1 MKLCHLVQELQTMN
15 DKYGECEVEIANDN
29 NDILD
34 SYTIDRICFFK
45 DGENQRVIIIEQ

>member
-29 NDILD
+29 TDILD

-45 DGENQRVIIIEQ
+45 DGENQRVIIVEQ